1 MESKAMTEEEEFEF
15 RLRYEREQE
24 DQTSK
29 AGLAAEEVSSQVDQ
43 PEQKRKNYYYSEG
56 LGKGLRDPL
65 DAAAQMLY
73 NAAPESVRKSGDKLN
88 NWIAEKTGLLEPIPE
103 GGFNEQLRQQEE
115 AYQGQRVAE
124 GDTGVD
130 IDRIG
135 GNVVSTAVPGMAAA
149 RAAAPATAAGRIAM
163 GAGTG
168 AGYGL
173 LTPTQEKS
181 FWPTKAKQAGVGAMF
196 GGAIPAATSV
206 AGKGMDAL
214 YGSRQWPLTFGT
226 ERNANK
232 FVREQAGPEREK
244 IIAGLQEAREIVP
257 GNRPTAGQAIA
268 QAAKPGD
275 DFGGQFI
282 RMERDLAKAPV
293 SGSKLKNIYAQQGAG
308 REKVINAIA
317 GTDDA
322 LGAAKQARE
331 ASSLQNY
338 GAAYRQKPKITQ
350 KVTQSVEP
358 KPTGLVSPSGKPLM
372 GKATTKTVTKIESE
386 LRDLLSEPYIKKAL
400 PTANNL
406 AKTNNITL
414 KSNPTKY
421 MHYVKIGL
429 DKQLQKTGDD
439 ALTNAEKRAVQ
450 KVKTKMVDW
459 MGKKNNLYE
468 VARATYAKQSVPINR
483 MQVGQELKKSLIN
496 PAEQERA
503 TTFLNAM
510 TNAPRTMKRATGF
523 NRYDKLG
530 DVLTTQQTKSVKE
543 ISDELINQ
551 ARAKTSATGT
561 ESILSELPGAITLSL
576 PRVLSRPVVITNHV
590 IRMIGKDKSPEYKA
604 MLTDIMSD
612 PKSLEK
618 ALQLPSESAKARMAK
633 DIARELA
640 IFSSVKAE
648 QQ

>member
-1 MESKAMTEEEEFEF
+1 MTEEEEFEF

-24 DQTSK
+24 SQAQT
-29 AGLAAEEVSSQVDQ
+29 GNLAAEEVSSKVDQ

-115 AYQGQRVAE
+115 AYQGQRAAE

-149 RAAAPATAAGRIAM
+149 RAAAPASAAGRIAM

-168 AGYGL
+168 AGYGV
-173 LTPTQEKS
+173 LTPTQDES

-196 GGAIPAATSV
+196 GGAIPAATGL

-244 IIAGLQEAREIVP
+244 IIAGLQKAREIVP

-268 QAAKPGD
+268 QSTSPGD

-317 GTDDA
+317 GTDQDMA
-322 LGAAKQARE
+322 KAVAARKAATSPLYKAVETSQARVNSKPVLDKIDDILAKNKNE
-331 ASSLQNY
+331 SSITVPLSSLREKLTTDGLETNPQNLY
-338 GAAYRQKPKITQ
+338 SLSKEIKTM
-350 KVTQSVEP
+350 
-358 KPTGLVSPSGKPLM
+358 M
-372 GKATTKTVTKIESE
+372 GKISPGGQKEFNVGVLDDIKT
-386 LRDLLSEPYIKKAL
+386 A
-400 PTANNL
+400 
-406 AKTNNITL
+406 
-414 KSNPTKY
+414 
-421 MHYVKIGL
+421 L
-429 DKQLQKTGDD
+429 DKQIGKS
-439 ALTNAEKRAVQ
+439 ERAFR
-450 KVKTKMVDW
+450 
-459 MGKKNNLYE
+459 
-468 VARATYAKQSVPINR
+468 VAQAQYRRKSKPINR
-483 MQVGQELKKSLIN
+483 MQVGQELKKSLVN

-530 DVLTTQQTKSVKE
+530 DVLTPQQAKSVKE
-543 ISDELINQ
+543 VSDELINQ

-561 ESILSELPGAITLSL
+561 ESILSELPGAVTLSL

-618 ALQLPSESAKARMAK
+618 ALKLPSESAKARMAK